1 MFMEENPF
9 LNLMPGINESI
20 SDIEMY
26 QSDKDMCFCF
36 CTTLISTVWIV
47 TFSGKNTYVLCF
59 SFNFSPIG

>member
-1 MFMEENPF
+1 MEETPF
-9 LNLMPGINESI
+9 LNLMPGIYESM

-47 TFSGKNTYVLCF
+47 TFSGKKYILFF
-59 SFNFSPIG
+59 SFNFSPIH